1 MVGDGGDGWWF
12 KGGSVAQ
19 GLRIFFFFFFSGA
32 LDPEKKKRDPSGD
45 FGPSQFF
52 LSFFLKG
59 EREGM
64 GVGGW
69 NQKKKSRLFLFRED
83 FIFLH
88 LYRLLLVIGRIREET
103 LMKREIK
110 ETLDTLG
117 NCDERTICVRH
128 TSNKILKETVLRDR
142 DVMMKKKKKK

>member
-1 MVGDGGDGWWF
+1 MVGVGGDGWWF

-19 GLRIFFFFFFSGA
+19 GLRNIFFFFSGA

-64 GVGGW
+64 GVGG
-69 NQKKKSRLFLFRED
+69 
-83 FIFLH
+83 
-88 LYRLLLVIGRIREET
+88 
-103 LMKREIK
+103 
-110 ETLDTLG
+110 
-117 NCDERTICVRH
+117 
-128 TSNKILKETVLRDR
+128 
-142 DVMMKKKKKK
+142 